1 MQFKINKHYFILVL
15 QSTLLQDLMLS
26 LSGINQVG
34 GNFLQAS
41 LDSILKQQ
49 DYKILLDHDRD
60 LPARVENALR
70 LTRDVNKA
78 CEKLIE
84 VFGSEINFEG
94 VHVSP
99 LDPKDRPANVAKVYL
114 DSQEK
119 VLTSLATMES
129 LRKMPNFRRSV
140 KL

>member
-1 MQFKINKHYFILVL
+1 MFFP

-26 LSGINQVG
+26 WCGLNQVG

-49 DYKILLDHDRD
+49 DFKILLDHDRD
-60 LPARVENALR
+60 LPARVESALW
-70 LTRDVNKA
+70 LTMGVNKA

-84 VFGSEINFEG
+84 VFGSDINLDG

-119 VLTSLATMES
+119 VIASLVTMES
-129 LRKMPNFRRSV
+129 LRKMPNFPQVSV
-140 KL
+140 VVIIY